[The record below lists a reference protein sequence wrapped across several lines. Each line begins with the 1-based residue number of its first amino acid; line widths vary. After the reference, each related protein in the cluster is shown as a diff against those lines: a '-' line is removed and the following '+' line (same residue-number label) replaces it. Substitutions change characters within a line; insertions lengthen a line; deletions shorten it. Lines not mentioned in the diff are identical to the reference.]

1 MKAVKRMKVMKP
13 KKLAGNSLLETF
25 CLGCFTMVERLR
37 CRAGE
42 YFFSDYHCQECG
54 GGPLVIVASD
64 FYD

>member
-1 MKAVKRMKVMKP
+1 MVGWAANVGSRGEVMM
-13 KKLAGNSLLETF
+13 LQTF
-25 CLGCFTMVERLR
+25 CLHCFTMVERIR

-42 YFFSDYHCQECG
+42 YFFSDYYCQECG